1 MPAPILPLIEAV
13 THWPERG
20 ALIGLDLGTKTI
32 GVAVSDPDRRLATG
46 VETIHRKAFKAD
58 AARLLAISGERN
70 AVGFVL
76 GLPINMDGSEGPRA
90 QSTRAFARNF
100 SNLTGLAIA
109 LWDERLSTA
118 AVERELIGMDVSR
131 ARRAEVI
138 DEHAAMFI
146 LQGALD
152 RLATAARGPLRM
164 AVVISALLPVFLLIV
179 LGFILKRSLMRLDTQ
194 WHGLER
200 LTYYVLFPTLLI
212 QTLVKADL
220 SSVPVAGVGGALML
234 SALAMSLLCLAL
246 RPVFSRWNI
255 DGPAFT
261 SIFQGATRWQTYV
274 ALAVSS
280 NLFGHTGLALASVAM
295 VAIIP
300 LVNVFSVSVLAH
312 YAAPEKQSLRAIV
325 MTVLTNPLI
334 WACAIGLAVNVT
346 HLPLPQVWHDV
357 AEALGRSS
365 LGIGLLVTGA
375 GLQLA
380 GMFRPSLAASIAVLL
395 KLILM
400 PVLGVALALWFGI
413 SGSSLVIV
421 AVCSAVPTSS
431 SAYVLARQMG
441 GDAPLLAQ
449 IITLQTILAAVTMP
463 IAIAL
468 VA

>member
-1 MPAPILPLIEAV
+1 
-13 THWPERG
+13 
-20 ALIGLDLGTKTI
+20 
-32 GVAVSDPDRRLATG
+32 
-46 VETIHRKAFKAD
+46 
-58 AARLLAISGERN
+58 
-70 AVGFVL
+70 
-76 GLPINMDGSEGPRA
+76 
-90 QSTRAFARNF
+90 
-100 SNLTGLAIA
+100 
-109 LWDERLSTA
+109 
-118 AVERELIGMDVSR
+118 
-131 ARRAEVI
+131 
-138 DEHAAMFI
+138 
-146 LQGALD
+146 
-152 RLATAARGPLRM
+152 M

-179 LGFILKRSLMRLDTQ
+179 LGFILRRSLMRLDTQ

-246 RPVFSRWNI
+246 RPLFSRWNI

-300 LVNVFSVSVLAH
+300 LVNIFSVSVLAH

-334 WACAIGLAVNVT
+334 WACALGLAVNVT

-380 GMFRPSLAASIAVLL
+380 GMFRPSLAASIAVFL

-400 PVLGVALALWFGI
+400 PAVGVALALWFGI

-463 IAIAL
+463 IVIAL